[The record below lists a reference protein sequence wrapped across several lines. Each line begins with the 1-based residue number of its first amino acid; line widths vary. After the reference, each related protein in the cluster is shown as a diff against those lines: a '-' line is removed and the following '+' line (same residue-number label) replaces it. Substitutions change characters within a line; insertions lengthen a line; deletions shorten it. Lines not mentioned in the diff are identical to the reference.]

1 MMHPLSLPPR
11 SLDCLKKFKQMQWK
25 SVVATAYVYP
35 SAVVAAGFRLAAL
48 TEFHR
53 GDDDVTWTLAV
64 VVLWNLAEA
73 TAAVLIYAAPSAPS
87 ALAHMASALSRI
99 GGAEHHRKGA
109 AAGGSD
115 DDDNNSGGKLS
126 SSPAWPLGSMMAGHH
141 HHNRTRKKSRSR
153 GPQRV
158 YREITDGGDSDG
170 GPPPRTPPRAWARVA
185 PTGLQRVRIT
195 ASFRGKGEEDLGGR
209 DQEQQEEDQ
218 DIIDFFGDELL
229 HKGRILRTTRFEA
242 RRDSTAAA
250 DDLTVADD
258 TFNRQHP
265 WADRRIR

>member
-1 MMHPLSLPPR
+1 M
-11 SLDCLKKFKQMQWK
+11 
-25 SVVATAYVYP
+25 ATAYVYS

-48 TEFHR
+48 TDFQR

-64 VVLWNLAEA
+64 VALWNLAEA
-73 TAAVLIYAAPSAPS
+73 TAAVLVYAAPSAPS

-99 GGAEHHRKGA
+99 GGIEHHRKGA
-109 AAGGSD
+109 TAGGSD
-115 DDDNNSGGKLS
+115 DDDNNSGGKLPY
-126 SSPAWPLGSMMAGHH
+126 SPAWPLGSMMAGHH

-158 YREITDGGDSDG
+158 YREITDSGDSDG
-170 GPPPRTPPRAWARVA
+170 GTPPRAPPRAWARVA

-195 ASFRGKGEEDLGGR
+195 ASFRGKG
-209 DQEQQEEDQ
+209 EEDQ